1 MVGFILVF
9 IAFNFWRGFIFL
21 FPSFYLLFILT
32 ILPCFWLY
40 GSLFSLSLPSFI
52 NTSFSLLLWCV
63 CRLVSLLFLSV
74 VLGFTLSFIVRC
86 WVSVLLLLSIWLL
99 IFLFKFFSWLWG
111 KFFSLRLEAPCTE
124 HFLKLHWAG
133 CPKVVLVYICYL
145 RIIVFVSS
153 C

>member
-86 WVSVLLLLSIWLL
+86 WVSVLLLLSILL
-99 IFLFKFFSWLWG
+99 FEFFVQILP
-111 KFFSLRLEAPCTE
+111 AQHC
-124 HFLKLHWAG
+124 HILKLHWAG
-133 CPKVVLVYICYL
+133 CPKDVLVYICYL
-145 RIIVFVSS
+145 RVIVFCVVVVVYMCVSK
-153 C
+153 